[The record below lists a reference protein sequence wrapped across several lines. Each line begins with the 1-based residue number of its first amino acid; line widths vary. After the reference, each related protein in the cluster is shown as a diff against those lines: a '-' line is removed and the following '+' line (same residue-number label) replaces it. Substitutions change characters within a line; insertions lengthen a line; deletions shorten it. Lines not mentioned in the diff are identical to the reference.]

1 MAMLHSR
8 YMQNLKLKKALKVND
23 RRSDRKGYS
32 KHNIKP
38 DLIDFIMKHSPFFQ
52 NLPTHKQ

>member
-1 MAMLHSR
+1 MLHSR